1 MDKDT
6 AKALAD
12 YHKTVAKEL
21 DKMTPWISKKRS
33 KLSNLRK
40 KIKSGTTVVI
50 PEASDGAN
58 NPMFKDANVRK
69 DLMANNQVVYTIK
82 VNGDASGGSVH
93 SHRSALR

>member
-1 MDKDT
+1 MQEVYQFIIEDEKRDLTNLMTMMPLARSAMDKDT

-50 PEASDGAN
+50 PDASDGAN

-69 DLMANNQVVYTIK
+69 D
-82 VNGDASGGSVH
+82 S
-93 SHRSALR
+93 